1 MKNWKKV
8 TAGILTVMMAASL
21 AACGGT
27 KEAKTIAGKEDLKG
41 AVIGVQLG
49 TCLLYTS
56 TSQIKKRWEGWEEES
71 RADHCVKC
79 GKCETVCP
87 QKISIREDLAKV
99 AAEMKAL

>member
-27 KEAKTIAGKEDLKG
+27 KEAKTIAGKENMKG

-49 TCLLYTS
+49 TTGDLEASKEEVRCKRS
-56 TSQIKKRWEGWEEES
+56 TAFQ
-71 RADHCVKC
+71 
-79 GKCETVCP
+79 
-87 QKISIREDLAKV
+87 
-99 AAEMKAL
+99 

>member
-49 TCLLYTS
+49 TNRRS
-56 TSQIKKRWEGWEEES
+56 
-71 RADHCVKC
+71 
-79 GKCETVCP
+79 
-87 QKISIREDLAKV
+87 
-99 AAEMKAL
+99 